1 MHNDGDGEHIA
12 VHDAVRVRKNHT
24 SKRGAFETIGSK
36 PAYTVIKG
44 KVEKNNGAKI
54 SCMKCGHGRQNHD
67 EEFRAA
73 ARANEGQSQKRD
85 VEF

>member
-1 MHNDGDGEHIA
+1 MACFCGCE
-12 VHDAVRVRKNHT
+12 K
-24 SKRGAFETIGSK
+24 F
-36 PAYTVIKG
+36 
-44 KVEKNNGAKI
+44 EKNPNGAKI

-67 EEFRAA
+67 EAFRAA